1 MKAVVQRVS
10 HANVVVNGGE
20 PRGIGRG
27 FVVLLGVGADDTR
40 AEADKLWNK
49 ISKLRIF
56 ADDEG
61 KTNLALA
68 DVAGELLIVSQ
79 FTLFADCRKGNRPS
93 FIHAGSPDVA
103 IPLYEYF
110 VELARAQVPHVETGE
125 FGADM
130 QITLCNDGPFTIC
143 LDTNDL

>member
-1 MKAVVQRVS
+1 MKAVIQRVTQ
-10 HANVVVNGGE
+10 AQVVVDGGE
-20 PRGIGRG
+20 PRTIGQG
-27 FVVLLGVGADDTR
+27 FVVLLGVGEADTR

-49 ISKLRIF
+49 ICKLRIF

-61 KTNLALA
+61 KTNRALA
-68 DVAGELLIVSQ
+68 DVGGELLIVSQ
-79 FTLFADCRKGNRPS
+79 FTLYADCRKGNRPS
-93 FIHAGSPDVA
+93 FVHAGAPDVA

-110 VELARAQVPHVETGE
+110 VDLARAQVPHVETGE

-143 LDTNDL
+143 LDTDDL